1 MFIRIFILFLMLSG
15 TIALCAWYKLQPRSI
30 PGVTDLD
37 TGVKWNDSLLRHL
50 PVNIDTTI
58 IVRDANGTALKFRQ
72 YIKPVFEKQ
81 AYIFQDRGVWRL
93 QRKTEGARDTLKRD
107 NVVAR
112 IERWSALQPDTVK
125 SWQLKLNNIAHTLA
139 QGDRV
144 LVLKSERKL
153 VLLRKG
159 QPMLNFHIELG
170 FRPEGKKE
178 FDKDGKTPEG
188 IYDVDFKYT
197 RNDAYY
203 KSILI
208 SYPNESDKQY
218 AKQKGREPGKGIMI
232 HGTKPDK
239 GTAKDWTAGCIAMQN
254 KDIDTLFNYLAQGT
268 VIEIRK

>member
-1 MFIRIFILFLMLSG
+1 MKILVLFLMLTG
-15 TIALCAWYKLQPRSI
+15 TIGLCAWYKLQPRPI
-30 PGVTDLD
+30 PGVTDLN
-37 TGVKWNDSLLRHL
+37 TGVKWNDSLLHHL
-50 PVNIDTTI
+50 PANLDTGI
-58 IVRDANGTALKFRQ
+58 IVLDANGTPLKFSQ
-72 YIKPVFEKQ
+72 YIKPLFEKQ
-81 AYIFQDRGVWRL
+81 VFIFQDRGVWRL
-93 QRKTEGARDTLKRD
+93 QRNTEGARDTLKKD

-125 SWQLKLNNIAHTLA
+125 SWRVKLDAIAHTLA
-139 QGDRV
+139 QGDRL
-144 LVLKSERKL
+144 LVLKSQRKL

-159 QPMLNFHIELG
+159 RPMLSFNIQLG
-170 FRPEGKKE
+170 FQPTGKKE

-188 IYDVDFKYT
+188 IYDVDFKYQ

-208 SYPNESDKQY
+208 SYPSPAETQY
-218 AKQKGREPGKGIMI
+218 AKLKGRDPGKGIMI

-239 GTAKDWTAGCIAMQN
+239 VNAKDWTAGCIAMQN